1 MQTLPAEALAQELAQ
16 LCGYSSSNVWLH
28 LTPLMQHGPGAHES
42 RGNSAVCS
50 IADPSVDAP
59 CDLVCGNIARR
70 FERTAA
76 ARAAFTLSAAKRTRQ
91 KSTA

>member
-1 MQTLPAEALAQELAQ
+1 MQTLPAEAPAQELAQ

-42 RGNSAVCS
+42 RGNS
-50 IADPSVDAP
+50 ADPSVDAP